1 MANLSQ
7 LSYTR
12 WNNNIKVKHNNTR
25 PGEHYRK
32 DEQQCVV
39 CTSSP
44 LVSIPVLSKRYW
56 SQKNFQSLLKIK
68 QRFIKQ
74 ISKVT

>member
-12 WNNNIKVKHNNTR
+12 WNNNIKVRHNNTR
-25 PGEHYRK
+25 GGEHYRK
-32 DEQQCVV
+32 DEQQCVL

-44 LVSIPVLSKRYW
+44 LVSIPVLCAVKDIEA
-56 SQKNFQSLLKIK
+56 KKISNH
-68 QRFIKQ
+68 F
-74 ISKVT
+74 